1 MHNHVRT
8 IAGAALIA
16 PLLAACGGPA
26 ESTATRDPYYGPTSV
41 QTVPADRNY
50 RSGDYRCANC
60 GVVTDIEQVRTES
73 NGVAGAVIGGVVGG
87 VAGHQVGKGTGK
99 DLATAAG
106 AVGGAIAGHEIEQ
119 NQTAKYEYRVRVRMD
134 SGEVVTVQQQAQP
147 AVRIGDQ
154 VQVVDGRVVPR
165 G

>member
-1 MHNHVRT
+1 MRSQLKN

-16 PLLAACGGPA
+16 PVLVACGGP
-26 ESTATRDPYYGPTSV
+26 ERTVTRDSGYYGGETV
-41 QTVPADRNY
+41 RTVPADSSYGYN
-50 RSGDYRCANC
+50 DYRCSNC
-60 GVVTDIEQVRTES
+60 GVVTDIEQVRTEGS
-73 NGVAGAVIGGVVGG
+73 GVAGAVIGGVVGG

-119 NQTAKYEYRVRVRMD
+119 NRSAKYEYRVRVRMD
-134 SGEVVTVQQQAQP
+134 NGDVVTVNQEGRP
-147 AVRIGDQ
+147 PVAVGDQ
-154 VQVVDGRVVPR
+154 VRVVDGRVVPR